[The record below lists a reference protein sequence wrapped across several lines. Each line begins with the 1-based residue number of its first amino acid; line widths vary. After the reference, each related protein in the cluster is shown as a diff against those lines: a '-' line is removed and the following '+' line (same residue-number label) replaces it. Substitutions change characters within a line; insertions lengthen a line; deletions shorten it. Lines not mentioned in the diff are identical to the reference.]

1 MNKALLREQTGAS
14 AVVCPMPYK
23 AVLVVPPGG
32 TESGTR
38 FGTTAIEPVANRPIV
53 CHVLDAVVTS
63 GITEIAL
70 VGPSRILAAVR
81 ACLGDHRSGAA
92 EVECFPHDGRDDLQS
107 ALAAA
112 QGFVGEDPCIVH
124 LADGLLGEGLGE
136 FLALHV
142 TESADLF
149 LLLHRS
155 AGSRDR
161 LGPAA
166 HRVLG
171 IAELNGSRTSLGLV
185 GVCLFG
191 PGAFRD
197 ACEVANADRSG
208 SDLTAIA
215 ERLACA
221 SGALTVRVV
230 RTWRRYCGNP
240 LDLLELNRIV
250 LDQQMPAGAPFDIGD
265 NRIEGRVIIDPSAD
279 VASSTIL
286 GPTIIGPS
294 ARVSDSWI
302 GPYTSIGA
310 SAHIE
315 GAEIER
321 SIISDGARIMHVSGR
336 IAGSTVGRRASIFKD
351 FTLPRAMRLHVGDGV
366 ELALN

>member
-1 MNKALLREQTGAS
+1 MS
-14 AVVCPMPYK
+14 MSYK
-23 AVLVVPPGG
+23 AVVVVPPKSGR
-32 TESGTR
+32 SGTR
-38 FGTTAIEPVANRPIV
+38 FDATIIEPVANRPIV
-53 CHVLDAVVTS
+53 CHVLDAVVAS
-63 GITEIAL
+63 GINEIAL
-70 VGPSRILAAVR
+70 VGPSQILAEIR
-81 ACLGDHRSGAA
+81 ACLGKGRGPAA
-92 EVECFPHDGRDDLQS
+92 DVECFPQDGREDLLGT
-107 ALAAA
+107 LAAA
-112 QGFVGEDPCIVH
+112 ECFVGEDPCVVH
-124 LADGLLGEGLGE
+124 FADGLLGEGLGE
-136 FLALHV
+136 FLALHA
-142 TESADLF
+142 TESPDLF
-149 LLLHRS
+149 LLLCRG
-155 AGSRDR
+155 AGNRDR

-171 IAELNGSRTSLGLV
+171 IAELDGSRTSLGLV

-191 PGAFRD
+191 PGAFRR
-197 ACEVANADRSG
+197 ACEAARADHSG

-221 SGALTVRVV
+221 SGALGVRVV
-230 RTWRRYCGNP
+230 RTWRRYCGDP

-250 LDQQMPAGAPFDIGD
+250 LDQQAPAGGPIDIGD
-265 NRIEGRVIIDPSAD
+265 NRIEGRVVIDPSAD
-279 VASSTIL
+279 VTSSTIL

-310 SAHIE
+310 GAEIE

-321 SIISDGARIMHVSGR
+321 SIISDGARIMHVGGR

-351 FTLPRAMRLHVGDGV
+351 FSLPRAMRLHVGDGV

>member
-1 MNKALLREQTGAS
+1 MS
-14 AVVCPMPYK
+14 YK
-23 AVLVVPPGG
+23 AVVVVPPGSRD
-32 TESGTR
+32 SGTR
-38 FGTTAIEPVANRPIV
+38 VGATTTEPVANRPIV
-53 CHVLDAVVTS
+53 CHVLDAVVAS

-70 VGPSRILAAVR
+70 VGPSRILAEIR
-81 ACLGDHRSGAA
+81 TCLGEGLGLDG
-92 EVECFPHDGRDDLQS
+92 EVECFPHDEREDLLG

-112 QGFVGEDPCIVH
+112 ECFVGEDPCVVH
-124 LADGLLGEGLGE
+124 FADGLLGEGLEE
-136 FLALHV
+136 FLHLDAA
-142 TESADLF
+142 EPPDLF
-149 LLLHRS
+149 LLLHRG
-155 AGSRDR
+155 AANRDR

-171 IAELNGSRTSLGLV
+171 IAELNGSKTSLGLV

-191 PGAFRD
+191 PGAFRR
-197 ACEVANADRSG
+197 ACQAGRGDRSG

-221 SGALTVRVV
+221 SGALGVRVV
-230 RTWRRYCGNP
+230 RTWRRYCGDP
-240 LDLLELNRIV
+240 LDLLELNRMV
-250 LDQQMPAGAPFDIGD
+250 LDQQAPAGGPIDIGD

-279 VASSTIL
+279 VTSSTIL

-294 ARVSDSWI
+294 ARVSDSFI

-310 SAHIE
+310 WAEIE

-321 SIISDGARIMHVSGR
+321 SIISDGARIMHVGGR